1 MSDPA
6 AWVYVDL
13 EGTPRLAGRL
23 WTRIRRG
30 RESATFQY
38 DEDWQSFGGNFALA
52 PALQVGPGPHHTPTD
67 RKMFAA
73 LGDSAPDRWGRT
85 LIARHER
92 LAAREE
98 GRTPRTPR
106 EIDYLLGVS
115 DFTRQ
120 GALRFALEEG
130 GVFVAP
136 QDAASVPPLVRL
148 PELLAATRHVLADEE
163 DLDDLRLLLA
173 PGSSLGGARPK
184 ASVLSADGHLLIA
197 KFPADTDGYDI
208 VRWEAVALSLAA
220 NAGINVPEWRLETV
234 LDRATLLVQRFDR
247 RDGERPGSHR
257 IPYLSAMSM
266 LDTVDGEG
274 GSYVEIA
281 DALRMHG
288 SQTKAD
294 LRELWRR
301 VVFSVLISNTDDHLR
316 NHGFLYHGTAGWCLS
331 PAFDLNPVPT
341 DVKPRILATAIGPG
355 GDPAAS
361 LELAFEAMESFDLE
375 PLEAE
380 TIVREVS
387 LSVSGWRAVA
397 RQTGLRTT
405 EVDRLESAFEHEDA
419 ELARRLQ
426 GVG

>member
-1 MSDPA
+1 
-6 AWVYVDL
+6 
-13 EGTPRLAGRL
+13 
-23 WTRIRRG
+23 
-30 RESATFQY
+30 
-38 DEDWQSFGGNFALA
+38 
-52 PALQVGPGPHHTPTD
+52 
-67 RKMFAA
+67 MFAA

-85 LIARHER
+85 LITRHER

-130 GVFVAP
+130 GDFVAP
-136 QDAASVPPLVRL
+136 RDAASVPPLVQL
-148 PELLAATRHVLADEE
+148 PELLAATQHVLAEQD

-184 ASVLSADGHLLIA
+184 ASVLSPDGHLLIA
-197 KFPADTDGYDI
+197 KFPADTDDYDI

-220 NAGINVPEWRLETV
+220 AAGIDVPAWRLETV

-247 RDGERPGSHR
+247 RDGERTGSQR

-266 LDTVDGEG
+266 LDAVDGEG

-294 LRELWRR
+294 LLELWRR
-301 VVFSVLISNTDDHLR
+301 MVFGVLISNTDDHLR
-316 NHGFLYHGTAGWCLS
+316 NHGFLYRSTAGWCLS

-341 DVKPRILATAIGPG
+341 DLKPRILATPIGQY
-355 GDPAAS
+355 GDPTAS
-361 LELAFEAMESFDLE
+361 LEWAFEVLESFNLE
-375 PLEAE
+375 LAEAE
-380 TIVREVS
+380 TIVRDVS
-387 LSVSGWRAVA
+387 RAVSDWRVVA
-397 RQTGLRTT
+397 KQNGLRTA
-405 EVDRLESAFEHEDA
+405 EVARMESAFEHEDA
-419 ELARRLQ
+419 ELSRRI
-426 GVG
+426 